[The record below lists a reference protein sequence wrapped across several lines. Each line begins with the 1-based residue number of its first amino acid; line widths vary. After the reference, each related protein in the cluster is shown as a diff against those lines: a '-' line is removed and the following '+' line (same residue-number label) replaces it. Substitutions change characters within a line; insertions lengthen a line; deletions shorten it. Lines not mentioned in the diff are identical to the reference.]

1 MKNIILLGNG
11 FDLAHNLNTSYN
23 HFISYLGRKKLAKPN
38 STSLIEIR
46 DKRYIDP
53 NKPFSSRE
61 SFIQISEN
69 EIITIS
75 SQNSFLLQICQEI
88 GEKNWCDIESLYYKN
103 LKERVNSNIN
113 TLNTEFNDIKNE
125 LENYI
130 STLDNVKPIESFTAF
145 FNEISKTGDS
155 LCLNFN
161 YTDTFQSLYNN
172 TNQIKSLS
180 IHGELNNNNNPIIFG
195 YSATESENED
205 LLKKGNNEFL
215 KNIKR
220 YHYNRLPIDRTLN
233 KYLDSNDKINIYII
247 GHSCGTPDT
256 NILDRIF
263 SDKNVR
269 SIEIFYYKNYE
280 NYFDSLINIR
290 RIQSFTENFDR
301 ITIYQDSFKCPQF
314 DDVKTDV
321 DSFKNN
327 LNNEILTLRMDSRP
341 KINIR

>member
-23 HFISYLGRKKLAKPN
+23 HFISYIGNKEKAEPN
-38 STSLIEIR
+38 STSLIEITGQ
-46 DKRYIDP
+46 RYINP
-53 NKPFSSRE
+53 NKQFSSRE
-61 SFIQISEN
+61 NFIQIN
-69 EIITIS
+69 KQEIVTIS

-88 GEKNWCDIESLYYKN
+88 GEKNWCDIENLYFKN
-103 LKERVNSNIN
+103 LKERISSNIK
-113 TLNTEFNDIKNE
+113 TLNTEFNDIKIE

-130 STLDNVKPIESFTAF
+130 STLDKVKPIESFTDF
-145 FNEISKTGDS
+145 FNKISKTGDT

-161 YTDTFQSLYNN
+161 YTATFQSLYNI
-172 TNQIKSLS
+172 TSQIKSLS
-180 IHGELNNNNNPIIFG
+180 IHGELNNSNNPIIFG

-220 YHYNRLPIDRTLN
+220 YHYNRSPIDRTLN

-269 SIEIFYYKNYE
+269 SIEIFYFKNYD

-314 DDVKTDV
+314 DDVKTDI
-321 DSFKNN
+321 DSFKIN
-327 LNNEILTLRMDSRP
+327 LNNEILTLNIDSRP
-341 KINIR
+341 KIDTR